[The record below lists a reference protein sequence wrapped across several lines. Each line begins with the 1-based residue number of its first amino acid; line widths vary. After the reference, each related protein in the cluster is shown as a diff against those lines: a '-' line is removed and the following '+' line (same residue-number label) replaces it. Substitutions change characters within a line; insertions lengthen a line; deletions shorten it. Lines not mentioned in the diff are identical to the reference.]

1 MRPRLSMILLCAPV
15 LLASACTGTVNRSLD
30 SVHQPVVSRTD
41 FVFDVVT
48 DGGGVSPAEM
58 QRLVDWMAALRVT
71 YGDRLAVDDPSGSND
86 AARAQIGTLVARYG
100 LFLDKHAPNTAAA
113 RPPGTVRVVIT
124 RATASV
130 PGCPDFSRNATAEF
144 NGNTTSNHGCAINS
158 NLAAMVARPE
168 DLVLGRAAGSTS
180 DPVTGSKA
188 VQTLRRTVNSG
199 TNGLKSES
207 TGGK

>member
-15 LLASACTGTVNRSLD
+15 LLASACNGTVNRSLD

-100 LFLDKHAPNTAAA
+100 LFLDKHAPITAAA
-113 RPPGTVRVVIT
+113 MTPGTVRVVIT

>member
-15 LLASACTGTVNRSLD
+15 LLASACNGTVNRSLD

-48 DGGGVSPAEM
+48 DGVGVSPAEM

-100 LFLDKHAPNTAAA
+100 LFLDKHAPITAAA
-113 RPPGTVRVVIT
+113 MTPGTVRVVIT

>member
-71 YGDRLAVDDPSGSND
+71 YD

-100 LFLDKHAPNTAAA
+100 LFLDKHAPITAAA
-113 RPPGTVRVVIT
+113 MTPGTVRVVIT